1 VDDPVGT
8 KLKKSDDVSGTPDS
22 PSRHRSTA
30 LPGADQWPGV
40 DQVYY
45 YRRIVTMWAIR
56 FCLLLTLPCLAGG
69 WVFAQV
75 SEGEADR
82 VCGVW
87 LTEEGK
93 AQVEIYR
100 CGEQYCGKIIWLR
113 EPMKDGKPVCD
124 DKNPDVELQTRPVM
138 GMILME
144 GFTYDEDGEYTGG
157 TIYDAESG
165 DTYTAK
171 MELVNGNTLDLRGYI
186 LIPLLGRTTTW
197 VRVTPGQSAPS
208 IGDQKR

>member
-1 VDDPVGT
+1 MRAMLV
-8 KLKKSDDVSGTPDS
+8 L
-22 PSRHRSTA
+22 
-30 LPGADQWPGV
+30 
-40 DQVYY
+40 
-45 YRRIVTMWAIR
+45 
-56 FCLLLTLPCLAGG
+56 LLLTLPCLAGG
-69 WVFAQV
+69 GTVAQM

-93 AQVEIYR
+93 AHVEIYR

-113 EPMKDGKPVCD
+113 EPMKEGQPVRD
-124 DKNPDVELQTRPVM
+124 DKNPEVELRTRPVM

-171 MELVNGNTLDLRGYI
+171 MELVDGNTLDLRGYV

-197 VRVTPGQSAPS
+197 VRVISGHSGPS
-208 IGDQKR
+208 NSDQKR